1 MGGNVDEVLNSMGL
15 NKLSPRNDIVKCIA
29 ATMTAGK
36 VEIEQ
41 MTGKKSRDFIM

>member
-41 MTGKKSRDFIM
+41 MTGKKSRDCYL